1 LAADRFGKDG
11 LVKTEVSRLPT
22 TPAVESLLRFVNQDL
37 LAESAKKVE
46 PDTPLFEG
54 GWIDS
59 LKILTLI
66 AFLEK
71 RVGRKIPDELIVMDR
86 FRTITVIA
94 RSFLES

>member
-1 LAADRFGKDG
+1 M
-11 LVKTEVSRLPT
+11 KTETPMPRTT

-37 LAESAKKVE
+37 LAESVGKVE

>member
-1 LAADRFGKDG
+1 M
-11 LVKTEVSRLPT
+11 KTEVI

-37 LAESAKKVE
+37 LAASVEKVE

-71 RVGRKIPDELIVMDR
+71 KSGRKIPDELIVMDR
-86 FRTITVIA
+86 FRTISVVA
-94 RSFLES
+94 RSFLEP